1 MCLKNRQPIV
11 EAPRARKAGGM
22 ACARLAGGAMEQ
34 GTTVALIVAAG
45 RGERS
50 GQALPKQFARVG
62 GRAMV
67 AHSYRA
73 LAAHT
78 GIDRVVVV
86 IGAGQQDLL
95 GDALGA
101 VEWVEG
107 GATRRDSVRQGL
119 EYLVGSNVSR
129 VFIHD
134 AARPFVPTAVVDRLI
149 AALDRDAGAV
159 PALAI
164 ADTLARGAVPVPPPS
179 DPAPSPFVSSE
190 VEKHGLGAHERFSTS
205 LETNGG
211 GSSNGQARSDI
222 LGDVV
227 PRDALHRIQTP
238 QAFRFDAILAAH
250 RQWPADAEATDDA
263 QIARASGHDVI
274 LVQGDKMLEKLTYP
288 SDIAE
293 AQARFAAA
301 PEYRSASG
309 YDVHRLAV
317 GEELWLGGIRI
328 PHDKGLAG
336 HSDADVALHAI
347 TDALLG
353 TIAAGDIG
361 MHFPPSD
368 PKWRGADSAQF
379 LQHAASLVEAEG
391 GRITFV
397 DLTLICEAPKVGP
410 HRDAMRA
417 RIGDLLRLPVARVSI
432 KATTTER
439 LGFTGRGEGIAA
451 QAVATVRFSGV
462 SSI

>member
-1 MCLKNRQPIV
+1 
-11 EAPRARKAGGM
+11 
-22 ACARLAGGAMEQ
+22 MEQ

-50 GQALPKQFARVG
+50 GQTLPKQFARVG
-62 GRAMV
+62 GKAMV
-67 AHSYRA
+67 AHSHRA
-73 LAAHT
+73 LAAHP

-95 GDALGA
+95 REALGA
-101 VEWVEG
+101 VEWAEG
-107 GATRRDSVRQGL
+107 GATRRDSVRRGL
-119 EYLVGSNVSR
+119 EYLAGGDVSR
-129 VFIHD
+129 VLIHD
-134 AARPFVPTAVVDRLI
+134 AARPFVPGAVVDRLI

-159 PALAI
+159 PALAV
-164 ADTLARGAVPVPPPS
+164 ADTLARGAASARPTSTV
-179 DPAPSPFVSSE
+179 APSPFVSSPSTALRAGAQDKLPPLAE
-190 VEKHGLGAHERFSTS
+190 VEKRLQAPSSRFSTS
-205 LETNGG
+205 LETNG
-211 GSSNGQARSDI
+211 SWRSGM
-222 LGDVV
+222 LGEVV

-250 RQWPADAEATDDA
+250 RQWPAGADATDDA

-288 SDIAE
+288 SDFAE
-293 AQARFAAA
+293 AEARFAAM

-309 YDVHRLAV
+309 YDVHRLAA

-336 HSDADVALHAI
+336 HSDADVALHAV